1 LAAPDDLVPR
11 GTRSLLPPSLA
22 PHLTPLGS
30 RIDSGDHYRGSGH
43 EPSRATQDL
52 NTARS
57 SPAPSRKT
65 KRTTRNA
72 DRGGCEEIPKE
83 REGCEEGT
91 KGEREEGCG
100 ASRDSQQ
107 ESSQFAVAAP
117 AHGSTTTKVV
127 ARVVGHEGGALRD
140 DLMVVTPIPQDGRS
154 VIRDDLVV
162 VPSIPQDDTSDV
174 LDLPIAGRWIASTPS
189 LVLDVHAAD
198 QHEESRVE
206 GTPLMDVP
214 GPTLTHLHLPV
225 LVLAYVAT
233 NVKFVVRMTGQEDG
247 MVALWD
253 DPRVVPSALQGEALV
268 LGDDLAVVPSNSHGG
283 ATDMQRCMPNVSH
296 SISTAYG
303 ATSAPQD
310 GLHVLAEVQASDCP
324 NTAEPLLGQTAKP
337 WNVPDNLSRDALD
350 SAGLL
355 ESRSTRRASLRE
367 ASRARWRAQAAQVR
381 AAEPPAVQL
390 ADPPDGFAFDL
401 TRSSRHRPCA
411 AVFHEDL
418 HSPQEVQAHGL
429 FKTAELFAVQLGSPR
444 YDLDRIDNAADL
456 ALDPLSDRHP
466 IRDPGAPAN
475 AQSDA
480 RVFPMNARAR
490 DRDSTAAL
498 PVVQQ
503 PAFTDPY
510 TPDQPP
516 DCQLGENFTVL
527 AEDSL
532 LRCPTPILID
542 LPTASDTHGDY
553 DRRHES
559 ATLHTPRRSCKEW
572 EDGQDGNGGDA
583 GEGTEAGEL
592 DEEGQAEGGE
602 GEGCGVREADEDVS
616 SRSKVTLYDGGTD
629 GPRDNPQTM
638 TGTDMLYSTIGERG
652 CSNRVSNVPAVC
664 TQRLNPSVTDYGEE
678 LGGDSLVANIV
689 LSPSAL

>member
-1 LAAPDDLVPR
+1 
-11 GTRSLLPPSLA
+11 
-22 PHLTPLGS
+22 
-30 RIDSGDHYRGSGH
+30 
-43 EPSRATQDL
+43 
-52 NTARS
+52 
-57 SPAPSRKT
+57 
-65 KRTTRNA
+65 
-72 DRGGCEEIPKE
+72 
-83 REGCEEGT
+83 
-91 KGEREEGCG
+91 
-100 ASRDSQQ
+100 
-107 ESSQFAVAAP
+107 
-117 AHGSTTTKVV
+117 
-127 ARVVGHEGGALRD
+127 
-140 DLMVVTPIPQDGRS
+140 MVVTPIPQDGRS

-225 LVLAYVAT
+225 LVLAYIAT

-411 AVFHEDL
+411 AVFQEDL

-616 SRSKVTLYDGGTD
+616 SRSKGTSLLDVPSSLASPLSTPLPPPVMTTTTNVVVVAVTLYDGGTD

-638 TGTDMLYSTIGERG
+638 TGTDMLYSMIGGRG

-678 LGGDSLVANIV
+678 LGGDSVSKYLAVLV
-689 LSPSAL
+689 LSPSSEMWRGELHSSPTPIQSLPSSLARCQHCPVAIGTLICITPSSYV